1 MLDVNG
7 KVEKFASL
15 LNQDICIDDE
25 AIEFTLPFEP
35 MYENPCPRDG
45 RLSVPILATVEDE

>member
-45 RLSVPILATVEDE
+45 RLSVPMFA